1 MLPMPFS
8 ARLTRRLRQVVVI
21 LVVLVLLL
29 VACLYL
35 GSLPARLF

>member
-8 ARLTRRLRQVVVI
+8 ARRTRSLRQGVVG
-21 LVVLVLLL
+21 LVLAALL
-29 VACLYL
+29 LAACLYL

>member
-1 MLPMPFS
+1 MLPMPLS
-8 ARLTRRLRQVVVI
+8 ARLTRRLRQVVVG
-21 LVVLVLLL
+21 LVVLAVLL